1 MFTVFNET
9 MSQKITSIL
18 ADMINPVKIL
28 FFKDDSDKSLEAEEF
43 LSEFVKFS
51 SKITLIERTEK
62 PKFYPAIFV
71 TTDDESLEGVGFYG
85 TPAGYEINSFLSALL
100 EVSGKSPKQKIITQK
115 NIELYAIISLTCD
128 RCPKVVT
135 AIHSLAIQNPNIKS
149 YMVEESLAENLIQKN
164 DITAFP
170 TIICDDQKFT
180 DVDDLISWL
189 TK

>member
-1 MFTVFNET
+1 MFNES

-28 FFKDDSDKSLEAEEF
+28 FFKDDSDKSIEAEEF
-43 LSEFVKFS
+43 LSEFVNFS
-51 SKITLIERTEK
+51 SKISLIKRTEK
-62 PKFYPAIFV
+62 QKFYPAIFI

-100 EVSGKSPKQKIITQK
+100 EVSGKASEQKIITQK
-115 NIELYAIISLTCD
+115 NVELYAFISLTCD

-149 YMVEESLAENLIQKN
+149 FMVEESLAEDLIQKN
-164 DITAFP
+164 NITEFP
-170 TIICDDQKFT
+170 TIVCDDQKFT
-180 DVDDLISWL
+180 DVDKLIAWL